1 MNPYIPDNAE
11 LTMFYQQFTEAL
23 TMAAIDEQA
32 RIIKLLEPHRYS
44 EMSIGKV
51 IELIEGK

>member
-23 TMAAIDEQA
+23 TMAAIDEQR